1 MELEKIA
8 KIWKI
13 IISII
18 KREPDNWTLY
28 QPKTK
33 IEMEKES
40 ICESK
45 MTGRK
50 KARKKRERERLR
62 VCERERVRARER
74 EVKLGWERE
83 RGKEREIYRKSREKG
98 QRIALEKGKARKI
111 NVKGE

>member
-1 MELEKIA
+1 MELENIA

-50 KARKKRERERLR
+50 KARKKREREIKSVWERKSES
-62 VCERERVRARER
+62 ERERSEIGVRER
-74 EVKLGWERE
+74 ERERE
-83 RGKEREIYRKSREKG
+83 RD
-98 QRIALEKGKARKI
+98 L
-111 NVKGE
+111 